1 MGKRGPCERP
11 PSKGDEQA
19 LIQDG
24 VHAFKRFDSEKLAS
38 IRQLADLCNEHD
50 QIILKLN
57 WDTLQDQKSNSIL
70 GFLYYVGEQLVGFL
84 GLYQFQSSEAEV
96 SGMVHPEY
104 RRQGIFG
111 QLVRAAQGECLR
123 RKTGRFIFI
132 CERRSESGREYA
144 KSIGANYSFS
154 EYWMQLG
161 EKKDEDPSNSLP
173 SALKLELRQADPS
186 DIELL
191 TRLNMGGFDVTEA
204 DAREFAQSS
213 FRSES
218 DKTYIAELLQEGG
231 EPLPIGKIHVQL
243 DENKAFIFGFCILA
257 AHRKQG
263 FGRWI
268 LRHMV
273 HTVKSQNEAAEVA
286 LEVAVENENALGLY
300 TSCGFEIRN
309 VNDYYDMVLTAEK
322 VQST

>member
-1 MGKRGPCERP
+1 M
-11 PSKGDEQA
+11 
-19 LIQDG
+19 IQDG

-57 WDTLQDQKSNSIL
+57 WDTLQDQKSNSII
-70 GFLYYVGEQLVGFL
+70 GFLYYVDEQVVGFL

-111 QLVRAAQGECLR
+111 RLVRAAQEECLR
-123 RKTGRFIFI
+123 RNTERFIFI

-144 KSIGANYSFS
+144 KSVGANYSFS
-154 EYWMQLG
+154 EYWMQF
-161 EKKDEDPSNSLP
+161 EDRKDEDSNSIP
-173 SALKLELRQADPS
+173 VAPKLELRQADPS

-191 TRLNMGGFDVTEA
+191 TRLNMGGFDATVA
-204 DAREFAQSS
+204 DAMEFAQSS
-213 FRSES
+213 FRSEL
-218 DKTYIAELLQEGG
+218 DKTYIAELLQEDGD
-231 EPLPIGKIHVQL
+231 PLPIGKIHVQL
-243 DENKAFIFGFCILA
+243 DGNKAFIFGFCILA

-263 FGRWI
+263 YGRWI
-268 LRHMV
+268 LRQMI
-273 HTVKSQNEAAEVA
+273 HTIKRQNEAAEIA

-300 TSCGFEIRN
+300 TSCGFKIRN
-309 VNDYYDMVLTAEK
+309 VNDYYDMILTAEK